1 MAAALGLALF
11 RDRGM
16 TKPCFG
22 KGLKFT
28 EGWLRRSG
36 MKLQGAPNRCKQ
48 GLKIQILQA
57 MELTRLSLKPIRPI
71 PSQTPKCLRPKAS
84 QQLVVSMF
92 FVSSSWVV
100 QALRAGR
107 TCASQGFER

>member
-48 GLKIQILQA
+48 GLKIQIL
-57 MELTRLSLKPIRPI
+57 
-71 PSQTPKCLRPKAS
+71 PSHGAYTFVPEAYTAYTFTNPEVSAS
-84 QQLVVSMF
+84 
-92 FVSSSWVV
+92 
-100 QALRAGR
+100 
-107 TCASQGFER
+107 